1 MKYRANL
8 FVLLLAVGSSFGCN
22 DTLRKRNEAQ
32 LHLLDELWALYIDHH
47 RESFNRSRQR
57 HSDGEFPAAWAEA
70 LHAQRMAGLLTEV
83 AEKYKTLPGQSD
95 LYEERSTEA
104 AQMLAESESRVAALE
119 QDLNTFLEAKK
130 QAVVLSAVRHQRERS
145 LQTAIE
151 DLRKRGNAFYDAK
164 NYVRAV
170 QEWESVLALIESHDL
185 SPAPEWIDELV
196 AEVKGD
202 IASAS
207 AHLEK

>member
-1 MKYRANL
+1 
-8 FVLLLAVGSSFGCN
+8 
-22 DTLRKRNEAQ
+22 
-32 LHLLDELWALYIDHH
+32 
-47 RESFNRSRQR
+47 
-57 HSDGEFPAAWAEA
+57 
-70 LHAQRMAGLLTEV
+70 LLTEV

-151 DLRKRGNAFYDAK
+151 DLRKRGKAFYDAK

>member
-1 MKYRANL
+1 
-8 FVLLLAVGSSFGCN
+8 
-22 DTLRKRNEAQ
+22 
-32 LHLLDELWALYIDHH
+32 
-47 RESFNRSRQR
+47 
-57 HSDGEFPAAWAEA
+57 
-70 LHAQRMAGLLTEV
+70 
-83 AEKYKTLPGQSD
+83 
-95 LYEERSTEA
+95 
-104 AQMLAESESRVAALE
+104 MLAESESRVAALE

-151 DLRKRGNAFYDAK
+151 DLRKRGKAFYDAK